1 MKFLSVALQGSVLF
15 LTLLIS
21 QVIIVTSLALT
32 ALWLYFK
39 RLQRGPEED
48 DNENNN
54 EGSSSGVSN
63 EFLREL
69 QQKLVALEKEKAE
82 YLQSDSVQALNV
94 EKAKG
99 EELQKAHQGTLEKVQ
114 VLETKLLEYEILKEE
129 IALVTQYKS
138 ENQKLKL
145 EIEALQKQ
153 AVDNAGKKNLENELP
168 SEPVKTSPEPEKTL
182 SAPRVETT
190 VPEAAAIPDP
200 GLEGLLNEIEALTAD
215 KKNNLKKA
223 S

>member
-1 MKFLSVALQGSVLF
+1 MKFLSAALQGSVVF

-39 RLQRGPEED
+39 RLQRGAEEGEHD
-48 DNENNN
+48 N

-69 QQKLVALEKEKAE
+69 QQKLVTLEKDKAE

-94 EKAKG
+94 EKAKT

-114 VLETKLLEYEILKEE
+114 VLETKLLEYEVLKEE
-129 IALVTQYKS
+129 IALITQYKS

-153 AVDNAGKKNLENELP
+153 TVDNTGKKNLENELP
-168 SEPVKTSPEPEKTL
+168 SEPVKTSPEPEKTVPT
-182 SAPRVETT
+182 SNVENV
-190 VPEAAAIPDP
+190 VPEATVLTDP

-215 KKNNLKKA
+215 KKNDLKKA